1 MAYGTFKSVEEVAKK
16 FDIEVSDKVTFID
29 EKAIKV
35 LEVLLS
41 MIEKNLKNDTNYV
54 SEFAICETIIR
65 PILDIVVENYPLRVW
80 SHISYNVDKEK
91 GLIGEPDYLITPKNK
106 YGGMAR
112 PALCVIEAKKDNF
125 DEGWTQALA
134 EMVASS
140 ILGATTSYSI
150 VTTGVLWQFG
160 KLDNN
165 IFTRDPKSLS
175 ATTDLQR
182 VFNTI
187 NWLFNEISPLE

>member
-1 MAYGTFKSVEEVAKK
+1 MAYGSFKSVEEVATK
-16 FDIEVSDKVTFID
+16 FDIEASDKTTFVE
-29 EKAIKV
+29 EKPIQV
-35 LEVLLS
+35 LDVLLS
-41 MIEKNLKNDTNYV
+41 MIENNLNNDTNYI

-65 PILDIVVENYPLRVW
+65 PILDIIAANYPLRVW
-80 SHISYNVDKEK
+80 SHISYNVDQEK
-91 GLIGEPDYLITPKNK
+91 GLIGEPDYLIAPKNK
-106 YGGMAR
+106 YGGMAK

-140 ILGATTSYSI
+140 ILGATTCYAI

-165 IFTRDPKSLS
+165 IFTIDSKSIS
-175 ATTDLQR
+175 ATTELQR

-187 NWLFNEISPLE
+187 NWIFNEIS

>member
-1 MAYGTFKSVEEVAKK
+1 MAYGSFKSVEEVATK
-16 FDIEVSDKVTFID
+16 FDIEASDKATFVE
-29 EKAIKV
+29 EKSIQV
-35 LEVLLS
+35 LDVLLS
-41 MIEKNLKNDTNYV
+41 MIENNLKNDTNYV

-65 PILDIVVENYPLRVW
+65 PILDIIVANYPLRVW
-80 SHISYNVDKEK
+80 SHISYNVDQEK
-91 GLIGEPDYLITPKNK
+91 GLIGEPDYLIAPKNK
-106 YGGMAR
+106 YGGMAK

-140 ILGATTSYSI
+140 ILGATTCYAI

-165 IFTRDPKSLS
+165 IFTIDSKSIS
-175 ATTDLQR
+175 ATTELQR

-187 NWLFNEISPLE
+187 NWIFNEIS